1 MAPAELQ
8 SERKVRSLDE
18 VYVPE
23 SGLGTY
29 QAAKLR
35 DLT

>member
-1 MAPAELQ
+1 MAPAKWE
-8 SERKVRSLDE
+8 SERKARSLDE

-23 SGLGTY
+23 SGSGTY